1 MVNRARPISRLGI
14 IAVRRPLLIALP
26 AILGAAVYGLWWSR
40 AQYVPITNSVVLITL
55 DTTRADRLP
64 AYGYMGASMP
74 HLDRLAREGIV
85 FDRAISVAPLTLPAH
100 SSLFTGLYPPRHGV
114 RDNASPALA
123 AQHITLAEL
132 FQAQGFRT
140 AAVVGS
146 VVLDPDRGLAQ
157 GFERYGGV
165 RAQDAR
171 DPARRQRRADQVVD
185 DALQWLDGVQGRFF
199 LWTHLY
205 DPHRPY
211 DPPEPFRSVS
221 DPYVGEIAFADSQI
235 GRLLVALERR
245 GLLDETLV
253 VVVGDHGESLGEHG
267 ERDHGLTLYESVLRV
282 PLIIRAPGF
291 RAGRIGSVV
300 RLVDLMPTVLDLV
313 DITGP
318 HVDGVSLTGLMS
330 GKGPDLD
337 LEAYAESLY
346 RPRFGATPL
355 RTLREARFKVI
366 EAPRPELYDLARDPF
381 ETTNLYDQQRPL
393 ADVMIRRLHRMASM
407 REEVDASTQLPAQ
420 APWDLRARLSAL
432 GYVGTGTGNMG
443 GRSNPPDVLRTRS
456 RHHLCR
462 HRGAR
467 SAGDGVSCHA
477 GR

>member
-1 MVNRARPISRLGI
+1 MVNRVWPVPRLGG
-14 IAVRRPLLIALP
+14 IALRRPLLLALLP
-26 AILGAAVYGLWWSR
+26 ILGAAACAWLWWSR
-40 AQYVPITNSVVLITL
+40 AERVPIPTGIVLVTL

-64 AYGYMGASMP
+64 AYGYMSASMP

-85 FDRAISVAPLTLPAH
+85 FDRAITVAPLTLPAH
-100 SSLFTGLYPPRHGV
+100 ASLFTGLYPPRHGV
-114 RDNASPALA
+114 RDNASQALP
-123 AQHITLAEL
+123 AQHTTLAEL

-140 AAVVGS
+140 AAFVGS

-157 GFERYGGV
+157 GFERYAGV

-171 DPARRQRRADQVVD
+171 DHPAISQRRGDQVVD
-185 DALQWLDGVQGRFF
+185 DALQWLDAVRGRFF

-235 GRLLVALERR
+235 GRLLDALERR
-245 GLLDETLV
+245 GLLEETLV

-267 ERDHGLTLYESVLRV
+267 ERDHGQSVYESVLRV

-291 RAGRIGSVV
+291 RAGRIASVV
-300 RLVDLMPTVLDLV
+300 RLVDLMPTVLDLS

-318 HVDGVSLTGLMS
+318 HVDGVSLAGLMR

-346 RPRFGATPL
+346 RRRFGSSPL
-355 RTLREARFKVI
+355 HTLRGARFKVI
-366 EAPRPELYDLARDPF
+366 EASRSELYDLARDPF

-393 ADVMIRRLHRMASM
+393 ADAMIRRLHRIASL
-407 REEVDASTQLPAQ
+407 RDVSTQPPAE
-420 APWDLRARLSAL
+420 APPALKARLAAL
-432 GYVGTGTGNMG
+432 GYVGTGTPSMG
-443 GRSNPPDVLRTRS
+443 GRSSPPGPKD
-456 RHHLCR
+456 
-462 HRGAR
+462 
-467 SAGDGVSCHA
+467 
-477 GR
+477 